1 MAVVAAAAEATE
13 GEALVVLEANAKG
26 PIGMSIVTNFGKI
39 KHTYHLPFP
48 DCIRHGFH
56 ERTEKSYSNGNF

>member
-1 MAVVAAAAEATE
+1 MAAAAEATE

-39 KHTYHLPFP
+39 ERTYHLPF
-48 DCIRHGFH
+48 
-56 ERTEKSYSNGNF
+56 